1 MCLYYIGKPSITK
14 QNKTC
19 NFIYTHNLLLRLQIK
34 QARQTT
40 VNLIK
45 HNFIWKKK
53 EREKEKKKKEEIVN
67 TKNAF

>member
-1 MCLYYIGKPSITK
+1 MCLYYRGKPSITK

-45 HNFIWKKK
+45 HNFI
-53 EREKEKKKKEEIVN
+53 
-67 TKNAF
+67 